1 MGYKEKGALTLYF
14 QAMATSSLIFFL
26 KKYGIKY

>member
-14 QAMATSSLIFFL
+14 QDMATSSLIFL
-26 KKYGIKY
+26 KKCGTKY

>member
-14 QAMATSSLIFFL
+14 QDMATSSLIFF
-26 KKYGIKY
+26 KKIWN